1 MAEIERKKSLFEP
14 PPEPPAWVKSR
25 NRHIT
30 GTVPQ
35 KRAQANVYLTRHF
48 STNLRE
54 LANDADSQIRQ
65 DKLRPL
71 KNDRDFALPHKEAV
85 RASSDLKTFHP
96 TLEHYQDSSL
106 NRGLKSMNCRYFVDK
121 DLDRTSTQN
130 KKFSSNCKNGPML
143 RSFADA

>member
-25 NRHIT
+25 NKHIT

-48 STNLRE
+48 STNLKE

-85 RASSDLKTFHP
+85 RASSDL
-96 TLEHYQDSSL
+96 
-106 NRGLKSMNCRYFVDK
+106 
-121 DLDRTSTQN
+121 
-130 KKFSSNCKNGPML
+130 
-143 RSFADA
+143 